1 MTVNAESTLQV
12 LELGLAC
19 CAVEAAAV
27 DLVEDAIAHLPEPQS
42 VKQISVT
49 TDTAQLS
56 NILVVAGTI
65 TKALIPTVQKAYE
78 SLAEPRVV
86 IAFGVCAISGGPYW
100 DSYSVVNG
108 ADELIPVD
116 VMVPGCPPAPE
127 DLAKAIATAQALV
140 SK

>member
-49 TDTAQLS
+49 TDTAKLS

-65 TKALIPTVQKAYE
+65 TKALIPTVQKVYE